1 MATYLELKAQG
12 EALLAQAEQVRK
24 QELATVIQD
33 IKAKMKEFGLTVAD
47 LGGSAPGTRKP
58 AKSKSDAPAKYRG
71 PNGELWAGGLG
82 RKPQW
87 VAAVLAEGK
96 SLDDFLI

>member
-1 MATYLELKAQG
+1 MSTYQELKAQA
-12 EALLAQAEQVRK
+12 EALLIQAEQARK
-24 QELATVIQD
+24 QELATVVSD
-33 IKAKMKEFGLTVAD
+33 IKNKMKEYGLTTAD
-47 LGGSAPGTRKP
+47 LGGAGNGTKKTV
-58 AKSKSDAPAKYRG
+58 KSKSDAPAKYRG
-71 PNGELWAGGLG
+71 PAGELWAGGLG